1 MVTEEEGVMNEITIR
16 AARTEDAP
24 AIARLAALDEA
35 PIPAGKALLGFM
47 DGELAA
53 ARPLGRGVTV
63 ADPFRR
69 TADLVDL
76 LDLWAKRERAA

>member
-1 MVTEEEGVMNEITIR
+1 MNEITIR
-16 AARTEDAP
+16 TARGEDAP

-35 PIPAGKALLGFM
+35 PVPHGTALLGFV

-53 ARPLGRGVTV
+53 ARSLERSETV

-69 TADLVDL
+69 TAELVDL
-76 LDLWAKRERAA
+76 LDLWAQRGRAA

>member
-1 MVTEEEGVMNEITIR
+1 MNEITIR
-16 AARTEDAP
+16 AARAEDAA

-35 PIPAGKALLGFM
+35 PIPHGMALLGFV

-53 ARPLGRGVTV
+53 ARPLDCGETV

-69 TADLVDL
+69 TVELVDL
-76 LDLWAKRERAA
+76 LDLWAQRGSAA

>member
-1 MVTEEEGVMNEITIR
+1 MHEIIIR
-16 AARTEDAP
+16 EARGEDAP

-35 PIPAGKALLGFM
+35 PVPRGTALLGFV

-53 ARPLGRGVTV
+53 AKPLGRGETV

-69 TADLVDL
+69 TVELVDL
-76 LDLWAKRERAA
+76 LELWAERSRAA

>member
-1 MVTEEEGVMNEITIR
+1 MSEITIR
-16 AARTEDAP
+16 EARADDAA

-35 PIPAGKALLGFM
+35 PVPRGTALLGFV

-53 ARPLGRGVTV
+53 ARPLGSGATV

-69 TADLVDL
+69 TAGLVDL
-76 LDLWAKRERAA
+76 LELWARKGREG

>member
-1 MVTEEEGVMNEITIR
+1 MNEITIR
-16 AARTEDAP
+16 EARGEDAA

-35 PIPAGKALLGFM
+35 PVPRGSALLAFM

-53 ARPLGRGVTV
+53 ARPLGRGVPV

-69 TADLVDL
+69 TAEL
-76 LDLWAKRERAA
+76 LDLLELAARKAWTA